1 MNKGRRKGKV
11 RRILYMGRRDEVSGM
26 NRVSWTP
33 KKWLVAGEFFISYL
47 RIRKDTQ
54 GRAT

>member
-11 RRILYMGRRDEVSGM
+11 RHILYMGRRDEVSGM

-33 KKWLVAGEFFISYL
+33 KKWLVAEEFFISYL